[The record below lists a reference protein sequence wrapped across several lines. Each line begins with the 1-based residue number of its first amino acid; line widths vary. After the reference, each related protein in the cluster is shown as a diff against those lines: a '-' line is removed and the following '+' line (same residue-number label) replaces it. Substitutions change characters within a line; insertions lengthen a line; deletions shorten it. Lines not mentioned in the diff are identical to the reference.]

1 METNFFLKDKRFLY
15 LLLPVAIGA
24 LLYFLFT
31 GTGEKGSSQEKN
43 QQKAELFEPDANE
56 DLAPKNKTE
65 AYKQEQQE
73 KLKKLRE
80 QEQSQV
86 KGSDFYFGMNEQDEE
101 YQAKVEK
108 MKKNVFEEQI
118 LNEDENSCTT
128 NFKESIL
135 QKLNNLPNEEEE
147 LSKRKEEKIQQ
158 RMQQLEAEEEA
169 ARQAASKKVIFPNP
183 SEELKESR
191 KKEGNVTSLPP
202 PSPPSEPKTRPVV
215 QESLRA
221 QLVTIDS
228 LKSEGNEGGAFQV
241 VNGKRYRAPRLMGT
255 TKNVP
260 LINACVHGD
269 QIIVNGGVVRMRL
282 LENIHV
288 GSIMIPA
295 NTIFYGAAS
304 ITSDRLSVEVENI
317 KYGDFMTPVSYI
329 IYDIDAMQG
338 LNLPNNLKA
347 EITKQFE
354 QGLVQGI
361 RLPITSIGTVTSEV
375 TSAINAT
382 TQVARTILGKSISQ
396 VKVHLKANYNMFIKE
411 ESKEAKTIRLEEE
424 DEKIRRLQ
432 ETLTQETGTS
442 NILSNLL

>member
-1 METNFFLKDKRFLY
+1 METKKKFKDKRALY

-24 LLYFLFT
+24 LIYFLFT
-31 GTGEKGSSQEKN
+31 GGEKSGSQKK

-56 DLAPKNKTE
+56 GTAPKNKTE

-86 KGSDFYFGMNEQDEE
+86 RGSDFYFGMNEQDEE
-101 YQAKVEK
+101 YQAKVER

-118 LNEDENSCTT
+118 LGGENENSCA
-128 NFKESIL
+128 NFKESIQ
-135 QKLNNLPNEEEE
+135 QKLDNLPNEEEE
-147 LSKRKEEKIQQ
+147 LAKEKEKKLQ
-158 RMQQLEAEEEA
+158 RQIQQLELEEEA
-169 ARQAASKKVIFPNP
+169 VRQTASKKVNVFPNP

-191 KKEGNVTSLPP
+191 KKEENVTP
-202 PSPPSEPKTRPVV
+202 PPSEPKTKQVV

-221 QLVTIDS
+221 QLAAIDS
-228 LKSEGNEGGAFQV
+228 LKSEGNEGGAIRV
-241 VNGKRYRAPRLMGT
+241 ANGKRYRVPRLIGT
-255 TKNVP
+255 GKNVP

-282 LENIHV
+282 LEKINVGNIT
-288 GSIMIPA
+288 IPA

-361 RLPITSIGTVTSEV
+361 RLPITSLGTVTSEV

-382 TQVARTILGKSISQ
+382 TQVTRAILGKSISQ

-411 ESKEAKTIRLEEE
+411 ESKEAKTIRLKEE
-424 DEKIRRLQ
+424 DEKIQRLQ
-432 ETLTQETGTS
+432 ETLIQEKGTS